1 MDNLGLTNI
10 PGDLDPLVAVTW
22 EELHQISLLV
32 QPCGV
37 VELSFDYSIFD
48 CFPGVCSTM
57 YKTSVVIERQIQL
70 HLDIEFVYLVW
81 NTPSSSA
88 CRHDLRAS
96 GDREMIWGRN
106 AVIDRIRIND
116 LQLFPVRIIKKCSSF
131 IVDLI
136 F

>member
-1 MDNLGLTNI
+1 M
-10 PGDLDPLVAVTW
+10 
-22 EELHQISLLV
+22 SLLV

-37 VELSFDYSIFD
+37 VELSFDYSIFA

-81 NTPSSSA
+81 DTRSSST
-88 CRHDLRAS
+88 CRHGHRARSS

-131 IVDLI
+131 IVDLR